1 MLNSIK
7 NIQSVAHNQ
16 EIDPHLMI
24 IICAIEL
31 LRSASLRGLRA
42 STLRRN
48 IDSNMCSLEVRP

>member
-1 MLNSIK
+1 MLDSIK

-31 LRSASLRGLRA
+31 LRSASVRGLRA

-48 IDSNMCSLEVRP
+48 I